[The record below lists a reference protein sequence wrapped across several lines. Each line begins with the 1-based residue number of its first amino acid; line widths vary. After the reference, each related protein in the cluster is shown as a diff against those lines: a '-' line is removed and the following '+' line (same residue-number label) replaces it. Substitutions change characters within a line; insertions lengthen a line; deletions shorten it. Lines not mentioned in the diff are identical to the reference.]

1 MAIELRITSG
11 ARAGAR
17 EVFTKS
23 IIAIGRHP
31 MSDLRLDTEKDLDVS
46 ARHAEIRI
54 VGGTATLRDVGSSNG
69 TRVNGQPL
77 VGERALFDGDVIA
90 LGGAAGAAIEFR
102 RMAET
107 AVEPVAAA
115 APRAEAPASRGE
127 RPAPRPEP
135 PAPVPAPDA
144 KPVPPRRDT
153 GARIAEAVEMQ
164 TGTLRRTLYAFGAAV
179 VIIGLGLAWMSRQ
192 NAAADRA
199 TIEQLLRELQDQN
212 TAIAQLRGSAGANG
226 LTNEVGR
233 ISRERDS
240 LLTVLRAGGDKAAV
254 TQRIAELSAQ
264 QTAAGAVSKV
274 DYERIA
280 DQNTRAVAFIVV
292 DHGNDHV
299 EGGSG
304 FGVTRDGLIVTNRHV
319 VQGAGDAAPTRIAVQ
334 FHGTRRWLP
343 AHVVKVSSS
352 DDLAFLKVDAPGS
365 FPAVMGVAPSG
376 GVRPGAP
383 IAIVG
388 YPLGNETAGMGG
400 SIDTMTARASL
411 TVGTV
416 SKSVPDI
423 LQVDAYVAH
432 GSSGSPVFNE
442 RGYVVGVVYGG
453 PTEAAGRI
461 VYSVPSDRLIA
472 QLPGEAAGVVRQ

>member
-1 MAIELRITSG
+1 MPIELRITSG

-17 EVFTKS
+17 ETFSKS
-23 IIAIGRHP
+23 IITIGRHP
-31 MSDLRLDTEKDLDVS
+31 MNDLRLDTEKDLDVS
-46 ARHAEIRI
+46 SRHAEIRL

-69 TRVNGQPL
+69 TKVNGQPL
-77 VGERALFDGDVIA
+77 VGERALFEGDVIS
-90 LGGAAGAAIEFR
+90 LGRAHGASLEFHTVTD
-102 RMAET
+102 AS
-107 AVEPVAAA
+107 AA
-115 APRAEAPASRGE
+115 APPPGTNVGSAPAAE
-127 RPAPRPEP
+127 VP
-135 PAPVPAPDA
+135 PA
-144 KPVPPRRDT
+144 KPRRDT
-153 GARIAEAVEMQ
+153 TARIAEAVELQ
-164 TGTLRRTLYAFGAAV
+164 TGTLRRILYLFGAAV
-179 VIIGLGLAWMSRQ
+179 VIIGLGLMYITRQ

-199 TIEQLLRELQDQN
+199 TIDKLLAELQDQN
-212 TAIAQLRGSAGANG
+212 AAIAQLRGSAGANG

-233 ISRERDS
+233 IQRERDS
-240 LLTVLRAGGDKAAV
+240 LLTLLRGGSSRADV
-254 TQRIAELSAQ
+254 TQRIQELSRQ

-292 DHGNDHV
+292 EREGEI
-299 EGGSG
+299 EGGTG
-304 FGVTRDGLIVTNRHV
+304 FGVTRDGIIVTNRHV
-319 VQGAGDAAPTRIAVQ
+319 IQNTGEPEPTRIAVQ
-334 FHGTRRWLP
+334 FHGTKRWLP
-343 AHVVKVSSS
+343 ARLMRISST
-352 DDLAFLKVDAPGS
+352 DDLAFLRVDAPGT
-365 FPAVMGVAPSG
+365 FPTVVGISPSG

-400 SIDTMTARASL
+400 SIDTLTARASL

-423 LQVDAYVAH
+423 LQVDAFVAH

-442 RGYVVGVVYGG
+442 RGLVVGVVYGG

-472 QLPGEAAGVVRQ
+472 QLPGEAAGVVKP